1 MRQFILPASW
11 DGGPACEISG
21 REAHRLATVLR
32 LGPGDS
38 FPALGPDGASYH
50 CTIASA
56 GHGSVLLSVTKAEP
70 TATGYKPDVRAGA
83 ATPRTRGSSYE
94 VAGTAA
100 PGATPVPRLR
110 LAVGFLKGSG
120 LDDVVRVA
128 AEAGVAEVIP
138 LVTDR
143 SVPMEH
149 TAGRVKRLR
158 RVVAE
163 ALGQSGSPIPTK
175 VADAVQL
182 RDLCAR
188 SPVADGGI
196 MRLCFHEMPLAQASI
211 HRYCTDKLEGIFAC
225 VGPEGGFSDAELGA
239 LTGAGFQPA
248 WLGPTVLRAG
258 TAAIFA
264 IASIRI
270 VCLERSSW
278 SVIESKE

>member
-11 DGGPACEISG
+11 DGGPACEILG

-56 GHGSVLLSVTKAEP
+56 GHGSVVLSVTKAEP
-70 TATGYKPDVRAGA
+70 TAAGYKPDVRAGA
-83 ATPRTRGSSYE
+83 ATPKARGFARE
-94 VAGTAA
+94 AGGSGAPDAA
-100 PGATPVPRLR
+100 PVPRLR

-138 LVTDR
+138 LVTER
-143 SVPMEH
+143 SIPMEH
-149 TAGRVKRLR
+149 TAGRVERLR

-163 ALGQSGSPIPTK
+163 ALGQSGSPIPTN
-175 VADAVQL
+175 VTDAVQL
-182 RDLCAR
+182 SDLCAR
-188 SPVADGGI
+188 GPVTNAGI
-196 MRLCFHEMPLAQASI
+196 LRLCFHEMPLAQASI
-211 HRYCTDKLEGIFAC
+211 HRYCTDKLEEIFAC

-239 LTGAGFQPA
+239 LAGAGFQPA

-278 SVIESKE
+278 SMIESRE